1 MVLTISNC
9 TLIDGTGADPVKNQD
24 LRIENDTISW
34 IGNTDMNP
42 FDANDNDEIISLA
55 NSVVMPGLIDSH
67 VHISQ
72 GYEVDQSGFLSD
84 TIPYLTIRAALSCQ
98 KILDSGFT
106 TVRNMGTYGYIDVAV
121 KRAQEEGSITGPRMV
136 ASGEMLMS
144 SGSGEL
150 GYVRPD
156 VDIPDMKSGFFTG
169 YEEAARAVRTQIYHG
184 ADVLK
189 LIASGR
195 VGSDAH
201 TLPWDSEVT
210 RDEIRAVTNEAHRL
224 NRKVAAHAYSSS
236 SVKDCVMEKVDSIE
250 HGVMI
255 DTETIKLMASEG
267 TFLVPTMNAFNSY
280 LMPDA
285 ASRYPKYRLDRGR
298 PMAATQRKKFP
309 EYLRHDI
316 SIAVGS
322 DGPRPGSPP
331 GSSAREIALLVDA
344 GMDNLQA
351 IHSATLNGAKL
362 LGLDKEIGSIEL
374 NKKADIILVD
384 GNPAE
389 DISTLTNPDNIRL
402 VILDGKITKN
412 TC

>member
-9 TLIDGTGADPVKNQD
+9 TLIDGTGSQPVKHQD
-24 LRIENDTISW
+24 LRIENNKITW
-34 IGNTDMNP
+34 IGDSDKNP
-42 FDANDNDEIISLA
+42 FDPNENDQTIALQ
-55 NSVVMPGLIDSH
+55 NSVAMPGLIDSH

-72 GYEVDQSGFLSD
+72 GYGVDQSGFLSD
-84 TIPYLTIRAALSCQ
+84 TIPYLTIRAILSCE
-98 KILDSGFT
+98 KILNSGFT

-121 KRAQEEGSITGPRMV
+121 KKAQEEGSIIGPRIV

-150 GYVRPD
+150 GYLRPD
-156 VDIPDMKSGFFTG
+156 VYIPDMQSGFFTG
-169 YEEAARAVRTQIYHG
+169 AEEASKAVRTQIFHG

-201 TLPWDSEVT
+201 TLPWDSEIT
-210 RDEIRAVTNEAHRL
+210 REEIRAVTNEAHRL

-236 SVKDCVMEKVDSIE
+236 SVKDCVLEKIDSIE

-255 DTETIKLMASEG
+255 DIETIKLMASEG

-285 ASRYPKYRLDRGR
+285 ESRYPKYRLDRGR
-298 PMAATQRKKFP
+298 PMATTQRKNFS
-309 EYLRHDI
+309 EYLKHDL

-331 GSSAREIALLVDA
+331 GSSARELALLVDA
-344 GMDNLQA
+344 GMNSLKA
-351 IHSATLNGAKL
+351 INSATLNGAKL
-362 LGLDKEIGSIEL
+362 LGLDKEIGSIEV
-374 NKKADIILVD
+374 NKKADIILVE
-384 GNPAE
+384 GNPVKE
-389 DISTLTNPDNIRL
+389 ISILTDPENIRL
-402 VILDGKITKN
+402 VVLDGKIVKN